1 LERVQESVRE
11 RQARASARV
20 SEPARAQAQPAA
32 RVRQGR
38 AQAQP
43 AARVWEGREQ
53 AQLGAPAQGAPR
65 ERAVVQA
72 PEARAQ
78 EEQGL
83 QARLAQGA
91 PAPVQRAVAGPA
103 RA

>member
-1 LERVQESVRE
+1 MRE
-11 RQARASARV
+11 GQAQAPVLV
-20 SEPARAQAQPAA
+20 SEPAPEARAQAQPAA
-32 RVRQGR
+32 RVREGR

-43 AARVWEGREQ
+43 AARAREGREQ
-53 AQLGAPAQGAPR
+53 AQLGAPALEAPL
-65 ERAVVQA
+65 ERPVVQA

-83 QARLAQGA
+83 LARAAQVA
-91 PAPVQRAVAGPA
+91 VAPVLRAVACPA

>member
-1 LERVQESVRE
+1 VRE
-11 RQARASARV
+11 GQAQAPVLV
-20 SEPARAQAQPAA
+20 SEPAREARAQAQPAA

-38 AQAQP
+38 
-43 AARVWEGREQ
+43 EQ
-53 AQLGAPAQGAPR
+53 APLGAPAQGAPR
-65 ERAVVQA
+65 ERPVVQA

-83 QARLAQGA
+83 QARAAQVA
-91 PAPVQRAVAGPA
+91 VAPVQRAVACPA